1 MARSTGIMAFLRTSA
16 PQDGQVVNSPASS
29 TGPAAMAASLSV
41 AGRYAPGPVASLLRR
56 SLGRLAARS
65 PRGRRLL
72 QRVDH
77 GLRSAI
83 RDADDG
89 LYGGGYFGAGR
100 NALDRMGLSG
110 YERYDRATSNADVA
124 AYLVWKHFGVQR
136 TLDVGCAMGFV
147 VEALQEVGVDAIGVD
162 VSAYAVEHAAPGA
175 RGRLRQGSLLERLP
189 FAEGSFEL
197 VTVLETLEHL
207 PPEAVPAALAEL
219 RRVCRGYVVATIP
232 SFGPNQAGPGGWY
245 QVKVRDDRV
254 AYYESL
260 GPQYEGPI
268 PHIDIYRDV
277 RGEPIEGH
285 LTMASFSWWTKRFE
299 EAGFVRSVETERRL
313 YRDVERFGLLIYWN
327 LYVFH
332 LPGMEPAAGPVR
344 SATEVAGLERRWG
357 LDERASAVAARPRR

>member
-1 MARSTGIMAFLRTSA
+1 M
-16 PQDGQVVNSPASS
+16 
-29 TGPAAMAASLSV
+29 
-41 AGRYAPGPVASLLRR
+41 ASLLRR

-72 QRVDH
+72 QRADD

-124 AYLVWKHFGVQR
+124 AYLVWKHFGVER

-147 VEALQEVGVDAIGVD
+147 VEALQEVGVDAMGVD

-175 RGRLRQGSLLERLP
+175 RGRLRQGSLLGRLP
-189 FAEGSFEL
+189 FAEGSFGL

-277 RGEPIEGH
+277 GGEPIEGH
-285 LTMASFSWWTKRFE
+285 LTMASFSWWTRRFQ
-299 EAGFVRSVETERRL
+299 EAGFSRSIDTERRL
-313 YRDVERFGLLIYWN
+313 YRDIERFGLLIYWN

-332 LPGMEPAAGPVR
+332 LPEVKPPPAPVR
-344 SATEVAGLERRWG
+344 DEGEVAALERRWR
-357 LDERASAVAARPRR
+357 LDERAAAVAARPRRPEEEVAAAALAAAQPSGERG